1 MPVNT
6 HPLMAACL
14 GLALLTQA
22 LPARAQ
28 NLIPENT
35 ADLYPLGP
43 TARGVLGQPHA
54 FGRLYVQ
61 LEVVPTCSFD
71 IGGIPQ
77 PVLIRCTRGVPYR
90 ARILNDADATF
101 GLTRVLAPR
110 PQDRGGELMRIKAQ
124 RLDVEF

>member
-6 HPLMAACL
+6 HSLMVACL
-14 GLALLTQA
+14 GVALLVQV
-22 LPARAQ
+22 LPSHGQ
-28 NLIPENT
+28 NLMPENT
-35 ADLYPLGP
+35 AGLYPFGP
-43 TARGVLGQPHA
+43 TAHGALGQPHA

-61 LEVVPTCSFD
+61 LEVVPTCTFD

-110 PQDRGGELMRIKAQ
+110 PQDRGSELMRIKAQ

>member
-1 MPVNT
+1 MSVNT

-14 GLALLTQA
+14 ALSLLAQV
-22 LPARAQ
+22 LPAQGQ

-35 ADLYPLGP
+35 ADQYALGP
-43 TARGVLGQPHA
+43 TARGVPGTPHA

-71 IGGIPQ
+71 FGGIAQ
-77 PVLIRCTRGVPYR
+77 LVLIRCTRGVPYR
-90 ARILNDADATF
+90 TQILNDADATF

-110 PQDRGGELMRIKAQ
+110 PQGRDRELMRIDAQ